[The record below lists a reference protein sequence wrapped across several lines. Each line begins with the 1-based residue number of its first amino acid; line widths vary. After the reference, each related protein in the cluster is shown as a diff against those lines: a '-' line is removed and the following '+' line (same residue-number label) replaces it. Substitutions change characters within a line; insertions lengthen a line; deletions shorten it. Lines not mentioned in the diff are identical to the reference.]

1 MLGILKF
8 FHCKQLRNEELPQL
22 YGRVRYCLMGNGKKH
37 IEFVSSNVGL
47 DDMNAGKYA
56 KFEKV
61 GVKNRV
67 PLLDTNTPQRAISMG
82 TL

>member
-1 MLGILKF
+1 
-8 FHCKQLRNEELPQL
+8 
-22 YGRVRYCLMGNGKKH
+22 MGNGKKH

-56 KFEKV
+56 KFVKV